1 MENGLPPEW
10 KREWDFRY
18 DIRNSLNNVRRPGEA
33 VTELYEWIESC
44 VLAIVVILTLFTFAL
59 RTATV
64 SGPSM
69 APTLHDGDR
78 LILMQAGYNDPQYG
92 DIVVIDRAAHGQP
105 PIIKRV
111 IGRAGDEIDIDFDT
125 GEVRRNG
132 VLLDEPYINE
142 PTYINLGAE
151 FPAVVPEGHIF
162 VLGDNRNHSSDS
174 RDISIG
180 MVDLRQVMGR
190 AVFRF
195 FPVGAAGA
203 LTD

>member
-1 MENGLPPEW
+1 MEHIRPADIERRSMEIITSELNARGITLPE
-10 KREWDFRY
+10 E
-18 DIRNSLNNVRRPGEA
+18 NA
-33 VTELYEWIESC
+33 
-44 VLAIVVILTLFTFAL
+44 
-59 RTATV
+59 
-64 SGPSM
+64 
-69 APTLHDGDR
+69 
-78 LILMQAGYNDPQYG
+78 
-92 DIVVIDRAAHGQP
+92 

-132 VLLDEPYINE
+132 MLLDEPYINE

-174 RDISIG
+174 RDVSIG
-180 MVDLRQVMGR
+180 MIDLRQVMGR

-195 FPVGAAGA
+195 FPVSAAGA